1 MVISHKFL
9 SAVFRCS
16 TRHRPLCFYTA
27 GPSLLNLARC
37 LILLNHI
44 CSIYMTNGLRT
55 SYIISN
61 WRNLILLDRFKEII
75 PRDLKTH
82 SWSTPTYISLDT
94 EEDSTLKLTPIL
106 SCSKVL
112 FCPYCY
118 CPVFLSFF
126 PLSFLLCVVIWAEW
140 GWGVPTIDWHPKAS
154 EKIFLK
160 KKKKYQN
167 YHVCNYA
174 GDKCN

>member
-16 TRHRPLCFYTA
+16 TRHRALCFSTA

-94 EEDSTLKLTPIL
+94 EEDSTLKLTTIL

-126 PLSFLLCVVIWAEW
+126 PLSFLLCVVI
-140 GWGVPTIDWHPKAS
+140 
-154 EKIFLK
+154 
-160 KKKKYQN
+160 
-167 YHVCNYA
+167 
-174 GDKCN
+174 